1 MAAAAIDSTS
11 IFTLGNTTNE
21 YSHRVNDGT
30 MIADTT
36 CHRDG
41 HRDGPSL
48 RGALYLNVLNKA
60 VVSTVV
66 NHSNEDSDI
75 EKRSLKTPV
84 DSIHQ
89 QLWATHFL
97 Q

>member
-1 MAAAAIDSTS
+1 MAAAVIDSTS

-48 RGALYLNVLNKA
+48 RGALC
-60 VVSTVV
+60 
-66 NHSNEDSDI
+66 
-75 EKRSLKTPV
+75 
-84 DSIHQ
+84 
-89 QLWATHFL
+89 
-97 Q
+97 